1 MVLSNDTVGSLG
13 CVVLNVK
20 MIVNELERVCGRT
33 VTVVPGQFKEQHDYM
48 QLVVLAKIHSGQ

>member
-1 MVLSNDTVGSLG
+1 MCVSNDPVSSLG

-20 MIVNELERVCGRT
+20 VIVTGLERVFGRT
-33 VTVVPGQFKEQHDYM
+33 LTVVPGQFKETHDDM

>member
-20 MIVNELERVCGRT
+20 VTVSQLEGVFGRT
-33 VTVVPGQFKEQHDYM
+33 VTVVPGQFKEKHDDM
-48 QLVVLAKIHSGQ
+48 QLVVLAKI

>member
-1 MVLSNDTVGSLG
+1 MFVSNDAVGSLG

-20 MIVNELERVCGRT
+20 VIVSQLERVFGRT
-33 VTVVPGQFKEQHDYM
+33 VTVVHGQFKETHDDM